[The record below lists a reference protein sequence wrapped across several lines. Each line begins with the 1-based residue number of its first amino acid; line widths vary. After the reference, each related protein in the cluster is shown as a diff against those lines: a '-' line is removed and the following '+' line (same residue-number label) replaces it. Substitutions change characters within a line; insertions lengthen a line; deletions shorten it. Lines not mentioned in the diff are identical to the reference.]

1 MWDFLERLLC
11 SHDHYRRRIEQ
22 ALELHR
28 RGGARKDGLQL
39 GNLQHR
45 LEILWRARE
54 THPWDRHLP
63 QAVRL
68 ARFIE
73 QALVDTEAAL
83 ARLFK
88 ALPEVDVIVLCVT
101 DPSTEATVLSGT
113 VTRSD
118 FQSMRPSPSV
128 RMRLSQIGVSLE
140 SLDMDYGYQLR
151 V

>member
-22 ALELHR
+22 ALELKR
-28 RGGARKDGLQL
+28 RGGTRKDGLQL

-45 LEILWRARE
+45 LEILWRARD

-63 QAVRL
+63 ADVKQ

-73 QALVDTEAAL
+73 QALIDTEAAL

-101 DPSTEATVLSGT
+101 DPASEATVLSGT

-118 FQSMRPSPSV
+118 FQTMRPSPSA

-140 SLDMDYGYQLR
+140 SLDIDYSYELHG
-151 V
+151 